1 MINPWYEVVDANAEL
16 TQGDLIFNCPLLTW
30 QPGAF
35 ETQGADESETLKRMV
50 TAIAA
55 DVVIMTQA
63 CDLSHGKVNNVIL
76 CPHLG
81 LSEYR
86 ADWEAAMQA
95 KNQTPSARAWR
106 GLCDDICDGYVW
118 NLTMLNG
125 YEGDNV
131 RIENRI
137 VDFREMYTAP
147 RSFLES
153 LLRQRAQPRVRLLPP
168 YREYLSQAFA
178 RFFMRVGLPIPT
190 DKVW

>member
-1 MINPWYEVVDANAEL
+1 MINPWYEVVDARAEL

-35 ETQGADESETLKRMV
+35 ETQGTDESETLKNMV

-55 DVVIMTQA
+55 DVVVMTQA
-63 CDLSHGKVNNVIL
+63 CDLSHGKVSNVIL

-86 ADWEAAMQA
+86 SDWEAAMQA
-95 KNQTPSARAWR
+95 KEQNPTPKAWR
-106 GLCDDICDGYVW
+106 NHCNDICDGFVW
-118 NLTMLNG
+118 NLTMLSSCEKDG
-125 YEGDNV
+125 LD
-131 RIENRI
+131 IENRI
-137 VDFREMYTAP
+137 VDFHEMYTMP

-153 LLRQRAQPRVRLLPP
+153 LLIQREKPRFRLLPP

-190 DKVW
+190 NKAW